1 MAFAAVSALSTSYR
15 ARQRR
20 VTASLSE
27 RARLEMNSG
36 NIRGAILAYRAALD
50 LSPGAFSNQ
59 LGLAEALIADKRN
72 QEALAY
78 LQVLWDQ
85 QPENGKVNLELARTY
100 VGLKDND
107 QAIRHYQ
114 NAIYA
119 VWDTDTDGNRR
130 AVRIELVQYL
140 LNHGAIA
147 QADGELVALAGNLP
161 EEPTLRNQVAALFVL
176 AGDYSRAV
184 AQYQR
189 VLSVDPKNK
198 DALTGAGRAA
208 FLAGRYAS
216 AERYLKEVVAP
227 NSTEPDLVNMLSTAK
242 LVLDVDPLDTRI
254 SDSERRSRT
263 QDAFQTAVRR
273 LNNCLNQHHQMSSEL
288 QNAVHELRERQ
299 NTVQAKLNDSS
310 LLQNQDLSNTTLE
323 FAFAIEKTT
332 EPFCG
337 PPSGKDLALFLM
349 SKGRGEVE
357 R

>member
-1 MAFAAVSALSTSYR
+1 
-15 ARQRR
+15 
-20 VTASLSE
+20 
-27 RARLEMNSG
+27 MNSG

-50 LSPGAFSNQ
+50 LSPGTFSNQ
-59 LGLAEALIADKRN
+59 LGLTEALIADKRD

-100 VGLKDND
+100 VGLKEND

-130 AVRIELVQYL
+130 AVRIELVHYL

-161 EEPTLRNQVAALFVL
+161 EDSTLRNQVAALFVL
-176 AGDYSRAV
+176 AGDYSRAI

-189 VLSVDPKNK
+189 VLSVDPKNQ

-216 AERYLKEVVAP
+216 AERYLKEVVASSS
-227 NSTEPDLVNMLSTAK
+227 NEPDLVNMLSTAK
-242 LVLDVDPLDTRI
+242 SVLEVDPLDTRI
-254 SDSERRSRT
+254 SDSERRART
-263 QDAFQTAVRR
+263 QDAFQTAVSR
-273 LNNCLNQHHQMSSEL
+273 LNNCLSQHHQLSSEL
-288 QNAVHELRERQ
+288 QSAVQALRERK
-299 NTVQAKLNDSS
+299 NTIQAKLNDSS

-332 EPFCG
+332 ETFCG
-337 PPSGKDLALFLM
+337 PPSGKDLALLLM
-349 SKGRGEVE
+349 SKGRGDVE